1 MAGLHGKNGKI
12 VVGSSGVV
20 AEVTDWSVE
29 ESADT
34 IDDTAMSPTGE
45 AETHIPSLTS
55 WTGSISCNYDPT
67 DSDGQIAMRAGQSM
81 TVKLYPEGDA
91 SGKKYWS
98 GTATITKMGQTGQ
111 VKAKLAASFSLK
123 GNGALVQTTA

>member
-1 MAGLHGKNGKI
+1 MSGLHGKNGKI

-34 IDDTAMSPTGE
+34 IDDTAMGPNVV

-55 WTGSISCNYDPT
+55 WTGSLSCNYDPT
-67 DSDGQIAMRAGQSM
+67 DADGQVVMRAGQSM
-81 TVKLYPEGDA
+81 TAKLYPEGDA
-91 SGKKYWS
+91 TGKKYWS
-98 GTATITKMGQTGQ
+98 GTVTITKMGQSGA
-111 VKAKLAASFSLK
+111 VKGKIAASFSFK
-123 GNGALVQTTA
+123 GNGLLNLATA